1 MVRQYPSRHELKGVS
16 VALEPE
22 LVDASAGKVGDGK
35 RSTVVLSDGLGG
47 PVSLEENRERASC
60 ASRDGLSQLNED
72 RSAIVG
78 RCKSMVAEGERDS
91 CSRDRYGSG
100 SYCSGTTTVDP

>member
-1 MVRQYPSRHELKGVS
+1 MKGVS
-16 VALEPE
+16 VAFKPE
-22 LVDASAGKVGDGK
+22 LIDTSTWEVGDGK
-35 RSTVVLSDGLGG
+35 RSAVVLCNGLGG
-47 PVSLEENRERASC
+47 SISLEENRERAGG

-91 CSRDRYGSG
+91 CSRDRYGGG
-100 SYCSGTTTVDP
+100 SHGSGTTTVDP

>member
-22 LVDASAGKVGDGK
+22 LVDASTGKVGDGK
-35 RSTVVLSDGLGG
+35 RSAVVLSDGLGG
-47 PVSLEENRERASC
+47 SISLEENRERASGC
-60 ASRDGLSQLNED
+60 CRDCLSQLNED
-72 RSAIVG
+72 RSAVVD

-100 SYCSGTTTVDP
+100 SYGSGTTTVDP